1 MVARDS
7 SQGEMDWLPNG
18 YGISFWDDESVLELD
33 SSDGD
38 TTLQIYWKLLN
49 CVHFKKMEFYGM
61 WVISQFKKR
70 MTLEISILHAEI
82 SKEIVLGLVPSSLT
96 FFNSNL
102 HFVYTSQGCEEG
114 SC

>member
-1 MVARDS
+1 
-7 SQGEMDWLPNG
+7 
-18 YGISFWDDESVLELD
+18 
-33 SSDGD
+33 
-38 TTLQIYWKLLN
+38 
-49 CVHFKKMEFYGM
+49 
-61 WVISQFKKR
+61 

>member
-7 SQGEMDWLPNG
+7 REGEMDWLPNG
-18 YGISFWDDESVLELD
+18 YGISLWDDESVLELD

-49 CVHFKKMEFYGM
+49 CVHVKRMEFYGM
-61 WVISQFKKR
+61 WVISVKKR
-70 MTLEISILHAEI
+70 RTLEISILHAEI
-82 SKEIVLGLVPSSLT
+82 SKEVVLGLVPTSLT

-102 HFVYTSQGCEEG
+102 HFVYTSQGCEED